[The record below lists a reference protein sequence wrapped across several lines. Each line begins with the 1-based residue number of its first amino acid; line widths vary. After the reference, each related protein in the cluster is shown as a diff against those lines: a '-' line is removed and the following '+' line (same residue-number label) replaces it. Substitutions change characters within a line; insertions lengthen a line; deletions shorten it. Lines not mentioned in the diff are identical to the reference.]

1 VWSWVTELLLF
12 GVVPSVMLL
21 LNVFVVCETRRL
33 SAEEKKLCSSV
44 RLVHHV
50 NDRQVAALMF
60 YSEVNDC
67 ANTTF
72 ADNRLGPDDQFNI
85 W

>member
-1 VWSWVTELLLF
+1 MYIHSYNDAVALQVTAAGSGSLWSVWSWVTEMLIF

-50 NDRQVAALMF
+50 NDRQV
-60 YSEVNDC
+60 
-67 ANTTF
+67 
-72 ADNRLGPDDQFNI
+72 
-85 W
+85 